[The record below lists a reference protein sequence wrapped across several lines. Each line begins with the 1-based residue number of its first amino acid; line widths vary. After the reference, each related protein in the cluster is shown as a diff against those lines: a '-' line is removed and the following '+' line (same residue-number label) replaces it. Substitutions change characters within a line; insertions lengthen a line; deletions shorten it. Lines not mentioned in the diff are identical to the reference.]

1 MSKAK
6 HEALRRDID
15 DYKNLLVKYQ
25 SLRIEQETLTSDLD
39 RQSKLLESKV
49 DDLNEAIRK
58 IKYLEDELETL
69 RIIIQKQ
76 SKKITD
82 AENSNRVLR
91 KLYQNET
98 YKVSSMKK
106 GQAEVYIWRYSTIF
120 FFCAMLVVGTQGY

>member
-15 DYKNLLVKYQ
+15 DYKNLLIKYQ
-25 SLRIEQETLTSDLD
+25 SLRIEYETLISDLD

-49 DDLNEAIRK
+49 DALEEGRK
-58 IKYLEDELETL
+58 RIKYLDDEIETL

-91 KLYQNET
+91 KLYET
-98 YKVSSMKK
+98 ESAKAYSMKK
-106 GQAEVYIWRYSTIF
+106 GQAEVYIWRYTTIF
-120 FFCAMLVVGTQGY
+120 FFCMMLIVGTQGS